1 MENHDLELGD
11 ISIIQESFQSLL
23 DRVRNEGNINNAHQF
38 TPSIYMAPGVLR
50 DLSPS
55 SFNPRVVSI
64 GPLHRHDENVQEF
77 EKQKATY
84 LIKLMSRINSSL
96 EEILKLCMHKVYASM
111 NEIKA
116 CYVWTTPH
124 DDAEIAEMMVMDA
137 CFILEF
143 INQIS
148 ELDEKSYSGKLL
160 LHQNVTRDLVLLE
173 NQIPFFFLDE
183 IFQCTILKFD
193 PNASLTS
200 LIYRV
205 LTFINPF
212 EAFIDISN
220 ISSNTHHILS
230 LLHECYT
237 PPDYITSHPSSSTIP
252 SAVDLDRAGVN
263 FKPNQ
268 RPTWLMGME
277 PTIRMSVLVV
287 GDFTES
293 VLRNLIAYEQSGQTR
308 NYVTSYAYAMYMLV
322 NNQEDV
328 AKLVDSGVLVNYMGS
343 NEEAANMINGICK
356 EVAWVDFFYVKQW
369 KTINMYCNG
378 YWPKH
383 IARMRSIYFSSPWN
397 MIALLAGIILFALT
411 VVQTIFT
418 IKSAG
423 YK

>member
-1 MENHDLELGD
+1 
-11 ISIIQESFQSLL
+11 
-23 DRVRNEGNINNAHQF
+23 
-38 TPSIYMAPGVLR
+38 MAPGVLR
-50 DLSPS
+50 DLNPS

-84 LIKLMSRINSSL
+84 LIKLMSRIHSSL
-96 EEILKLCMHKVYASM
+96 EETLKLCMHKVYASM
-111 NEIKA
+111 NKIKA

-148 ELDEKSYSGKLL
+148 ELDEQGRS
-160 LHQNVTRDLVLLE
+160 N
-173 NQIPFFFLDE
+173 IPFFFLDE
-183 IFQCTILKFD
+183 IIQCTILKFD

-212 EAFIDISN
+212 ETFIDISN

-268 RPTWLMGME
+268 HSTWLMGME
-277 PTIRMSVLVV
+277 VKLTTFICFFGSWL
-287 GDFTES
+287 GY
-293 VLRNLIAYEQSGQTR
+293 LRNLIAYEQSSQTR
-308 NYVTSYAYAMYMLV
+308 YYVTSYAYAMYMLV

-343 NEEAANMINGICK
+343 NEEAANMISGICK

-383 IARMRSIYFSSPWN
+383 ITRMRSIYFSSPWN

-418 IKSAG
+418 IKSAQWRSQKFFPMVSFSSR
-423 YK
+423 YPDL

>member
-277 PTIRMSVLVV
+277 VKLSTFICFFWVL
-287 GDFTES
+287 
-293 VLRNLIAYEQSGQTR
+293 A
-308 NYVTSYAYAMYMLV
+308 
-322 NNQEDV
+322 
-328 AKLVDSGVLVNYMGS
+328 
-343 NEEAANMINGICK
+343 
-356 EVAWVDFFYVKQW
+356 
-369 KTINMYCNG
+369 
-378 YWPKH
+378 
-383 IARMRSIYFSSPWN
+383 
-397 MIALLAGIILFALT
+397 
-411 VVQTIFT
+411 
-418 IKSAG
+418 
-423 YK
+423 